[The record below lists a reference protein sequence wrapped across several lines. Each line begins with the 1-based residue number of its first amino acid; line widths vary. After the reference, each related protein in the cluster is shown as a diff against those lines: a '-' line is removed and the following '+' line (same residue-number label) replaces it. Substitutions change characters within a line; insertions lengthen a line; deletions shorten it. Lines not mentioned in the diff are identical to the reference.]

1 MLAKQAS
8 TTAPARPRSR
18 SWLRRHRQQVQ
29 TVLTYLLLC
38 AGAVV
43 LMVPFFWMLSTS
55 LKTLDEV
62 NVWPIKWIPSKLM
75 WTNYVDVFQR
85 VPFARYMLNSLVL
98 AAGGII
104 GSLISSSLA
113 GFGFSRLR
121 FPGRDALFFVN
132 LTVLMLPTWA
142 VIVPHFIM
150 FNAIH
155 WLDTYL
161 PIIVPSFFGNAFY
174 IFLFRQYFLG
184 IPTELEDAARIDGC
198 GTFRIFVQIFLP
210 LSAPVIAT
218 VAIFAFFY
226 YWNDLIYPLVYLRSQ
241 LNFPVSLGLRMFQQ
255 ANMGII
261 DYPRMMA
268 AAVLSL
274 IPCVAL
280 FTVAQRLFIQGVVMT
295 GVEK

>member
-29 TVLTYLLLC
+29 TGLTYLLLC